1 MTAYII
7 RRLAAVVVLIFAVS
21 ILVFLILRLI
31 PGDPVLALL
40 GTQATSQQQVNE
52 LRHSLGLDLPLP
64 LQYLHWLNGVIHGNL
79 GYSYAQSLPVTTMIG
94 ENFPYTLQ
102 LTVAGLTLSVLLG
115 GALGILAAIKR
126 NTFIDTAAMSV
137 ALTGL
142 SVPSFWLGLLLI
154 TVFGVFLHWF
164 QVFGGTSLK
173 GLILPT
179 VALGVGGAGS
189 IARFVRSNMVETFRQ
204 QYVVTAK
211 SKGVRPYRVLTKHVL
226 RNSIIPVL
234 TIMGLQFGNLLSGTV
249 VIETVF
255 SRPGIGRLLV
265 DAILSKDYLTVQGVV
280 LIIAVLYALVN
291 LAVDL
296 LYPLL
301 DPRIALD

>member
-1 MTAYII
+1 MTAYIA
-7 RRLAAVVVLIFAVS
+7 RRLVAVIILMFAVS
-21 ILVFLILRLI
+21 VLVFLILRLI
-31 PGDPVLALL
+31 PGDPVMNLL
-40 GTQATSQQQVNE
+40 GGQAASQQQITL
-52 LRHSLGLDLPLP
+52 LRHTLGLDLPLP
-64 LQYLHWLNGVIHGNL
+64 MQYLKWIGGVLHGDL
-79 GYSYAQSLPVTTMIG
+79 GFSYSQNLPVATLIG
-94 ENFPYTLQ
+94 QNFPYTIQ
-102 LTVAGLTLSVLLG
+102 LTVAGLSISVVLG
-115 GALGILAAIKR
+115 FALGVLAAVKR
-126 NTFIDTAAMSV
+126 SQFLDSLSMGV

-154 TVFGVFLHWF
+154 TVFAVQLHWF

-173 GLILPT
+173 GLVLPA

-204 QYVVTAK
+204 QYVVTAR
-211 SKGVRPYRVLTKHVL
+211 SKGVKQFQVLTRHVL

-265 DAILSKDYLTVQGVV
+265 NSILAKDYLTVQGVV
-280 LIIAVLYALVN
+280 LLIAVLYALVN

-296 LYPLL
+296 LYPLI

>member
-1 MTAYII
+1 MTAYIL
-7 RRLAAVVVLIFAVS
+7 RRLAALAILIFAVS
-21 ILVFLILRLI
+21 VLVFLILRLI
-31 PGDPVLALL
+31 PGDPVMNLL
-40 GTQATSQQQVNE
+40 GAQAASQQQITT
-52 LRHSLGLDLPLP
+52 LRHTLGLDLPLP
-64 LQYLHWLNGVIHGNL
+64 VQYLRWMGGVLHGNL
-79 GYSYAQSLPVTTMIG
+79 GFSYSQNLPVSILIG
-94 ENFPYTLQ
+94 QNFPYTIQ
-102 LTVAGLTLSVLLG
+102 LTLAGLSLSVILG
-115 GALGILAAIKR
+115 FVLGVLAAVKR
-126 NTFIDTAAMSV
+126 STYLDSLSMGI

-142 SVPSFWLGLLLI
+142 SVPSFWLGLVLI
-154 TVFGVFLHWF
+154 TVFAVQLHWF

-173 GLILPT
+173 GLILPA

-204 QYVVTAK
+204 QYVVTAR
-211 SKGVRPYRVLTKHVL
+211 SKGVGPWRVLTKHVL

-265 DAILSKDYLTVQGVV
+265 NSILAKDYLTVQGVV
-280 LIIAVLYALVN
+280 LLIAVLYALVN

-296 LYPLL
+296 LYPLI